1 MDILLLIFLV
11 IAGLLGAIVL
21 VAVVARGRTHSALNV
36 EKYRSAWL
44 AIEQQLARDDESSH
58 VLCVLNADK
67 LLDKALRECGHKGQT
82 MGERM
87 KSAKDVW
94 SNANGV
100 WSAHKLRN
108 QLAHE
113 TDARL
118 TYEQARQALGSFKQ
132 ALKDVRAI

>member
-11 IAGLLGAIVL
+11 VAGLLGAMVL

-44 AIEQQLARDDESSH
+44 AIEQQLKRDDESSH